1 MRRVRLAACALAAV
15 LGWAGTASAVALNQV
30 DDFEDG
36 TTRGWS
42 SGTGGSPNPPANVP
56 DGGPQGAGDAFLR
69 VRGSGQP
76 LAAGG
81 KPTVFNTAQWAGN
94 YSAAGVS
101 RISADVRNT
110 GPTQVDLRL
119 QLTSTLGTHF
129 VTAPVMVPSGSNWVR
144 ATWSVAAANLIPA
157 DAVPG
162 DPAQTLANVAELRV
176 FHGPDP
182 TVSTEAP
189 AILAEY
195 GLDNIRAEAAVADR
209 DGDGVPDASDNCPF
223 LANPAQTDTNAN
235 RRGNACEC
243 GDQNGDGRVDVLDL
257 VAINVA
263 IFNPSLRTPLCDA
276 NNDDNCSVNDIVA
289 ANLEIFSPGS
299 TSTCAA
305 QPVPGP

>member
-1 MRRVRLAACALAAV
+1 MRNMRLPACTLAAV
-15 LGWAGTASAVALNQV
+15 LGWADLASAVALNQV

-36 TTRGWS
+36 TTQGWS
-42 SGTGGSPNPPANVP
+42 SGAGGNPNPPANVP

-76 LAAGG
+76 LMAGG
-81 KPTVFNTAQWAGN
+81 KPTIFNTFQWTGN
-94 YSAAGVS
+94 YSAAGVT

-119 QLTSTLGTHF
+119 EFTSNLGKHF
-129 VTAPVMVPSGSNWVR
+129 VTAPVMVPAGSGWVR
-144 ATWSVAAANLIPA
+144 ASWSIAAANLIPA
-157 DAVPG
+157 DALPG
-162 DPAQTLANVAELRV
+162 DPAEALANAAELRV
-176 FHGPDP
+176 FHGPLP
-182 TVSTEAP
+182 TISTEAP
-189 AILAEY
+189 PILAEY

-223 LANPAQTDTNAN
+223 LANPAQADANAN
-235 RRGNACEC
+235 GRGNACEC

-263 IFNPSLRTPLCDA
+263 IFNPAQRTPLCDA
-276 NNDDNCSVNDIVA
+276 NNDGNCSVNDIVA